1 MTVEVVQH
9 KKRNVSKQDFI
20 IYFSLF
26 IGVSYFFLLSVYA
39 GFYFDERNVFAIII
53 NNSDGILTP
62 FKVWMH
68 RPIGYKIY
76 IYLLS
81 LIPGVHHYYY
91 LNNLIFV
98 YLLLTGHNVI
108 RLIGAYLIT
117 KAFVS
122 DDTPYKQHITFF
134 AIYACTA
141 SLVSWELPLNAE
153 DAAINVLMLSTGLL
167 LRKSNISILFGALLM
182 ATLPYFKGITA
193 IYAIPI
199 FALVFLFKK
208 ELFMKLILICG
219 TMFTVLT
226 LFLIFFTPEFKELF
240 EMPTYEVSEPL
251 SAFLK
256 MMFYHQHYWVIE
268 NPSTALMLALGF
280 SMLITVY
287 EKSTKKYMI
296 LSVIV
301 ICMTLPIVEIVIQH
315 KAWGHNGTSGTVI
328 AIAFI
333 IMASRLYKSFMFIIA
348 GCIYIAVQTTCG
360 SLFVHNFNGQFA
372 RDLQNMVN
380 NADKVIEKNEPVLN
394 LTFSLPYIGPLQVK
408 RPSASRYA
416 INVPFDRVS
425 LNGID
430 KNKLKATSGYQYVC
444 EYVKNFNGNFMMMT
458 AINTGD
464 METFKLVED
473 KIKSGYSRYFYVDN
487 NCTEWPSLK
496 IFIKNE
502 YNKPIPEDVKIY
514 TFSQ

>member
-1 MTVEVVQH
+1 MAVGVIKH
-9 KKRNVSKQDFI
+9 KQRNISKQDFI
-20 IYFSLF
+20 LYFFIF

-39 GFYFDERNVFAIII
+39 GFCFDERNVFSIII
-53 NNSDGILTP
+53 NNSDGIITP

-98 YLLLTGHNVI
+98 YLLLTGHNII

-141 SLVSWELPLNAE
+141 SLISWELSLNAE
-153 DAAINVLMLSTGLL
+153 DAAINILMLSTGLL
-167 LRKSNISILFGALLM
+167 LRKSSISILFGAILM

-199 FALVFLFKK
+199 FALVFLFKR
-208 ELFMKLILICG
+208 ERFIKLILICG
-219 TMFTVLT
+219 AMFTVLT
-226 LFLIFFTPEFKELF
+226 LFLVFFTLEFKELF
-240 EMPTYEVSEPL
+240 EMPAYEGSIPL
-251 SAFLK
+251 LEFLK
-256 MMFYHQHYWVIE
+256 MMLHTQHYWVIE
-268 NPSTALMLALGF
+268 NPSTALMLALGYAL
-280 SMLITVY
+280 LIKIY
-287 EKSTKKYMI
+287 EDKRNYLT
-296 LSVIV
+296 LFVIV
-301 ICMTLPIVEIVIQH
+301 LCMALPLAEIVIQS
-315 KAWGHNGTSGTVI
+315 KTWGHNGTSGTVI
-328 AIAFI
+328 AITFI
-333 IMASRLYKSFMFIIA
+333 IMASRFYKSFMFIIA
-348 GCIYIAVQTTCG
+348 GCFYLAVQATLI
-360 SLFVHNFNGQFA
+360 SSFIHNINGQFA

-380 NADKVIEKNEPVLN
+380 NADKVIERGEPVLN
-394 LTFSLPYIGPLQVK
+394 LTFSAPYVGPLQVK

-416 INVPFDRVS
+416 INVPFDRVAWKEV
-425 LNGID
+425 D
-430 KNKLKATSGYQYVC
+430 KNKLKATSGYRYVS
-444 EYVKNFNGNFMMMT
+444 EYVKNYNGNFMMMT

-464 METFKLVED
+464 METFKLVEA

-502 YNKPIPEDVKIY
+502 YNKPIPDDVKIY
-514 TFSQ
+514 TFAQ